1 MAYDDLVPPDLIA
14 VPDMLRALV
23 AKLHGWEW
31 TAPVRVTSDGESF
44 SVRSLAPGGD
54 GRRALTLHQE
64 AAGLLAHVVS
74 RGGLVLQFADGFGL
88 QHWLFDIDA
97 GRKSIALGCLSV
109 DLTGSPGRK
118 GQSLYARA
126 DAFAN
131 FLAKLQVVKGS
142 EAKAVAPSVLVLTTP
157 AEQGSVPPAAPPATD
172 APAGPH
178 RSGGVGRPS
187 SMHLIKAE
195 MKRRHDNDLMLATL
209 QGEAEAL
216 VAWLSGAHPTEP
228 RLTAKSIRN
237 SLHQHYRSLR
247 ADHPK

>member
-31 TAPVRVTSDGESF
+31 TAPVRVTSDGESL

-64 AAGLLAHVVS
+64 AAELLAHVAS
-74 RGGLVLQFADGFGL
+74 RGGLVLQFAGGFGL
-88 QHWLFDIDA
+88 QQWFFDIDI
-97 GRKSIALGCLSV
+97 GRRSIALGCLSE

-131 FLAKLQVVKGS
+131 FLAELQVVKGS
-142 EAKAVAPSVLVLTTP
+142 DAKAVAPSVPVLTTP
-157 AEQGSVPPAAPPATD
+157 NEQEFEPPAAAV
-172 APAGPH
+172 PAGSH
-178 RSGGVGRPS
+178 RSGGAGRPT
-187 SMHLIKAE
+187 SMHLVEAE
-195 MKRRHDNDLMLATL
+195 MKRRHDNGLTLATL
-209 QGEAEAL
+209 KAEGEALA
-216 VAWLSGAHPTEP
+216 AWLREDHPTEP
-228 RLTAKSIRN
+228 RLTAKAIKN
-237 SLHQHYRSLR
+237 SLRDLYRNLR
-247 ADHPK
+247 ADHLKLGPK